1 MAVMIELPHAP
12 VAREA
17 MFRPDRLEH
26 RRLAVHAFSVAVAVV
41 SIRSDR
47 GGIDST
53 RVAILWSIRV
63 CSERGG
69 AFRRRR
75 RRRRSPRLGKK
86 VLPHHHHR
94 RRRFVVRKR
103 AQRRHHE
110 AWVCKRGRE
119 IRQSVD
125 DDRAEEHR
133 LLRRG
138 RERHRRRR

>member
-75 RRRRSPRLGKK
+75 RRRRRSPRLG
-86 VLPHHHHR
+86 VLPHHHHL
-94 RRRFVVRKR
+94 RFVIRKR
-103 AQRRHHE
+103 AKRRHHE
-110 AWVCKRGRE
+110 TWVCKRGRE

-138 RERHRRRR
+138 RERHRRR

>member
-69 AFRRRR
+69 AFRDGAA
-75 RRRRSPRLGKK
+75 LG
-86 VLPHHHHR
+86 V
-94 RRRFVVRKR
+94 
-103 AQRRHHE
+103 Q
-110 AWVCKRGRE
+110 C
-119 IRQSVD
+119 
-125 DDRAEEHR
+125 
-133 LLRRG
+133 
-138 RERHRRRR
+138 

>member
-26 RRLAVHAFSVAVAVV
+26 RRLAVHAFSVGVAVV
-41 SIRSDR
+41 STR
-47 GGIDST
+47 GGSDGIDNT
-53 RVAILWSIRV
+53 RVAILWSICV

-69 AFRRRR
+69 SFRRR
-75 RRRRSPRLGKK
+75 RRRRSPRLG
-86 VLPHHHHR
+86 VLPHHHHL
-94 RRRFVVRKR
+94 RFVIRKR
-103 AQRRHHE
+103 AKRRHHE
-110 AWVCKRGRE
+110 TWVCKRGRE

-138 RERHRRRR
+138 WERHRR